1 VRRVVDAT
9 SQDLKKALFL
19 CVCQVLA
26 KCSTRHKEDA
36 TNGLLEGGGDWSH
49 GIGGRAQSASRV
61 LIMTDQGVLLQ
72 VSSEFVE
79 GVMVEVQEAFAAFEW
94 PPGGGDSFASGPSEL
109 GARQKIVC
117 NPNVDFVYGKNWK
130 TAFSQSDTA
139 DASAVDSIKKNER

>member
-1 VRRVVDAT
+1 MRRVVDAT

-36 TNGLLEGGGDWSH
+36 TNGLWEGGGDWSH
-49 GIGGRAQSASRV
+49 GGRAHSESRV

-72 VSSEFVE
+72 VSCELVE

-94 PPGGGDSFASGPSEL
+94 APGGGHSFASRPSEL
-109 GARQKIVC
+109 GARQQIVC
-117 NPNVDFVYGKNWK
+117 NPHVDFVYGKNWK
-130 TAFSQSDTA
+130 TAFSQSD
-139 DASAVDSIKKNER
+139 ASAVDSINKKNEG

>member
-1 VRRVVDAT
+1 MRRVVDAT

-26 KCSTRHKEDA
+26 ECSGLAKTRPKEHA
-36 TNGLLEGGGDWSH
+36 TNALCEGGGDWSY
-49 GIGGRAQSASRV
+49 GGRAHSASRV
-61 LIMTDQGVLLQ
+61 LIMTGQGVLLQ

-94 PPGGGDSFASGPSEL
+94 APGGGDSFASGRSEL
-109 GARQKIVC
+109 GARQQIMC

-130 TAFSQSDTA
+130 TESSQS
-139 DASAVDSIKKNER
+139 DASAVD

>member
-26 KCSTRHKEDA
+26 KHA
-36 TNGLLEGGGDWSH
+36 LWEGGGDW
-49 GIGGRAQSASRV
+49 GYGGRAQSASCV

-72 VSSEFVE
+72 VSCELVE

-94 PPGGGDSFASGPSEL
+94 APGGGDTFASGPSQL
-109 GARQKIVC
+109 GASQQIVC
-117 NPNVDFVYGKNWK
+117 NPNVQFVYGKNWK
-130 TAFSQSDTA
+130 TFSQS
-139 DASAVDSIKKNER
+139 DASAVD